1 MNRYAEISWTAAD
14 VQTLAPRLT
23 EEEAEEF
30 LRMNAKYI
38 AQATIEYGWGCLE
51 TYLRMDGVDMSNP
64 EEADA

>member
-1 MNRYAEISWTAAD
+1 MNRYAEIAWTAAD

-30 LRMNAKYI
+30 LRRNAKYI

-51 TYLRMDGVDMSNP
+51 TYLQMDGEDTSNP
-64 EEADA
+64 EEDNA